1 MPYIYDVVADCH
13 PQAGVNL
20 SVTDAALVSGFVALQ
35 MTGSFHEA
43 LLQVAKDMVT
53 PKIVKDAAKEVRT
66 VLFWQQLH
74 TVCKTKCL
82 CYNKSRV
89 YRL

>member
-1 MPYIYDVVADCH
+1 
-13 PQAGVNL
+13 
-20 SVTDAALVSGFVALQ
+20 
-35 MTGSFHEA
+35 
-43 LLQVAKDMVT
+43 VAKDMVT
-53 PKIVKDAAKEVRT
+53 PKIVKDAAKEVRA